1 MKLILFDL
9 DNTLLGGDSDY
20 SWGLFLAEKGI
31 VDPAVQAQKNQEFYD
46 DYRAGTLDIFA
57 FLQFQLGPLAGR
69 EAAELAAWHAT
80 FMREKIEPIW
90 LPKAQALVDAY
101 LADPDNLVAI
111 VTATNRFVTA
121 PIAQKLGITHLI
133 ATELESK
140 DGFYTGNPVGIPCF
154 QAGKIQRV
162 EMWLASLG
170 KTWADFSESWF
181 YSDSCNDLPLLQ
193 KVTHPVAVD
202 ADEKLTHYAQTHG
215 WRILSLR
222 S

>member
-31 VDPAVQAQKNQEFYD
+31 VDPVVQAQKNQAFYD

-57 FLQFQLGPLAGR
+57 FLQFQLGPLANR
-69 EAAELAAWHAT
+69 DPAELAAWHAR
-80 FMREKIEPIW
+80 FMQEKIEPIW
-90 LPKAQALVDAY
+90 LPKAQALVNHY
-101 LADPDNLVAI
+101 LADPENLVAI

-133 ATELESK
+133 ATDLEIK
-140 DGFYTGNPVGIPCF
+140 AGRYTGNPAGIPCF
-154 QAGKIQRV
+154 QAGKIERV
-162 EMWLASLG
+162 NMWLASLG

-181 YSDSCNDLPLLQ
+181 YSDSCNDLPLLE

-202 ADEKLTHYAQTHG
+202 ADEKLTQHAKAHG
-215 WRILSLR
+215 WQMLSLR
-222 S
+222 